1 MNTVEKITPTSLE
14 ISFIETLIFYTC
26 LDAYDE
32 AIDSK
37 GNIFQ
42 KTREGSAFIKNVA
55 EVLWKIADND
65 PAFEERISEYEDLL
79 KQANSLENEPLT
91 IMLNRRVDNF
101 RTVNHTR
108 KGGDTLKS

>member
-26 LDAYDE
+26 LDAYNE

-42 KTREGSAFIKNVA
+42 KTREGSAFIRDVA
-55 EVLWKIADND
+55 EILWKIADSD
-65 PAFEERISEYEDLL
+65 PSFDERVAEYEDLL
-79 KQANSLENEPLT
+79 KRANNKQNEPLT
-91 IMLNRRVDNF
+91 IMLNNRVDNF
-101 RTVNHTR
+101 RTVNHSR
-108 KGGDTLKS
+108 RGGESLKS